1 MFVELMEFRDIYID
15 TFNNRDYPFWIRK
28 IWIKNKMK
36 KVLKLYKKYL
46 NRVYNKDMLI
56 DFTRFYYQTVNIVD
70 HSFNYLNLKN
80 TIKKAI
86 INGDSLI
93 MILDTLTD
101 NEKIIFDMKED
112 TVEYYY
118 NKKKDIHSYSF
129 SATYHKSY
137 RFFDDDSPYN
147 IFRERFND
155 LAYKYIEYYLKT
167 YAFEEDKGD
176 RNEHIVTSTNKTSR

>member
-70 HSFNYLNLKN
+70 RSFNYLNLRN
-80 TIKKAI
+80 IIKKAI

-93 MILDTLTD
+93 IILDTLSDT
-101 NEKIIFDMKED
+101 EKIIFDMKED
-112 TVEYYY
+112 TIEYYY
-118 NKKKDIHSYSF
+118 TAKKDCCYYF
-129 SATYHKSY
+129 NNTYHKSY
-137 RFFDDDSPYN
+137 IFFEENSPDN

-176 RNEHIVTSTNKTSR
+176 QNEHIVTSTNKTSR